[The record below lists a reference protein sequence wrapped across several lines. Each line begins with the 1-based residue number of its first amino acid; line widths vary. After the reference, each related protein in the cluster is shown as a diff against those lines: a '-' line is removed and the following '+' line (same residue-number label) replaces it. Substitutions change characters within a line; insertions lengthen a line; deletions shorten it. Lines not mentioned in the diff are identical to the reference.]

1 VSDSPESVDTEPL
14 MVGRRPVD
22 QPTPMPKAGAVFAD
36 RYTID
41 CQLGKGGMGVVYK
54 AEQAPLGRQVA
65 IKILKPPDRIEDDPK
80 FDERF
85 MREAAAAAKL
95 HHGNTITI
103 HDFGQTERGQLFI
116 VMEYLEGRDLHSVLR
131 AGGPFPP
138 ERAIHVAVQI
148 CKSLREAHGMG
159 MVHRDLKPANVVLID
174 REGDTDFVKVLD
186 FGLVK
191 YAGEESE
198 LTLAGKF
205 VGSPKYTSPE
215 ALDRTKKIDH
225 RADIYSLGI
234 LIYTMLAGQ
243 PPFSGDPIQVL
254 TSHLREEPPLLR
266 DTNPLAR
273 STPRLD
279 LVIARCLKKDPEER
293 FGTMEA
299 LLEAL
304 LASGPAH
311 AQGEQTSTLVLSG
324 DLPAAP
330 RKSVAGRGMGMVLLV
345 AGAVI
350 VLGLA
355 LMLFGPS
362 EPAAPS
368 PEPGPT
374 LEDGAATQP
383 GAGATDPS
391 GAGATDPSG
400 AGEASG
406 GEGAGGGD
414 APGAGPA
421 KGDADPSAAQDQ
433 ATPAPAATPPS
444 VAPESRAPKA
454 KPPKSPRKD
463 SGESEG
469 YKSNPY

>member
-1 VSDSPESVDTEPL
+1 MP
-14 MVGRRPVD
+14 RPG
-22 QPTPMPKAGAVFAD
+22 TVFAE

-116 VMEYLEGRDLHSVLR
+116 VMEYLEGRDLQSVLR

-174 REGDTDFVKVLD
+174 REGDADFVKVLD

-215 ALDRTKKIDH
+215 ALDRTKKVDQ

-279 LVIARCLKKDPEER
+279 SVIARCLKKDPEER
-293 FGTMEA
+293 FGNMEA

-304 LASGPAH
+304 LSCGPTH

-324 DLPAAP
+324 DLPAVP
-330 RKSVAGRGMGMVLLV
+330 RKSATRRGMGMVLLV

-350 VLGLA
+350 ALGMA
-355 LMLFGPS
+355 LMLFGSPS
-362 EPAAPS
+362 TVGLQSDPADS
-368 PEPGPT
+368 PNIKG
-374 LEDGAATQP
+374 G
-383 GAGATDPS
+383 GGS
-391 GAGATDPSG
+391 GDEGI
-400 AGEASG
+400 G
-406 GEGAGGGD
+406 GEGADSQSGPDQTNGSESGAKAGGD
-414 APGAGPA
+414 EASPDGPA
-421 KGDADPSAAQDQ
+421 ETDTEPSSGQAQ
-433 ATPAPAATPPS
+433 ASPEPKETPSS
-444 VAPESRAPKA
+444 VAPKSRPPKA
-454 KPPKSPRKD
+454 KPPKNAPKD
-463 SGESEG
+463 TGVSEG